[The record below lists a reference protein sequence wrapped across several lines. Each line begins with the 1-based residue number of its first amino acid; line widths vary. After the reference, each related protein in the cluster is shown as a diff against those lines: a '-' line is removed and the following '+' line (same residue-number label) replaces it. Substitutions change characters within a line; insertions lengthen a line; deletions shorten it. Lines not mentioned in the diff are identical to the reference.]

1 MKKIILFV
9 AILEISYLSLSF
21 ALAEYYGQWNI
32 IGETIRTGFRVI
44 SIAFY
49 GYFYQKYFYD
59 PGQTFNNNELLTPQF
74 SAAILLFLLFGLAF
88 TNAENETLYW
98 QIVFVISGVSAGLRE
113 ELFYR
118 GIVQNYLQRHYD
130 FKIALAIATI
140 TFTLSHIQY
149 IYYGQIGGLMLI
161 AMAGLIFGC
170 IFIYTQSIVF
180 TAAVHGLYD
189 ALLSVNLLPFRLGNN
204 VVLPILFI
212 IMLAFL
218 IIIHKKLFSTLPT
231 DNMNDS
237 NPDNLSMG

>member
-130 FKIALAIATI
+130 FKIALGHCHNHLHP
-140 TFTLSHIQY
+140 FTY
-149 IYYGQIGGLMLI
+149 PIY
-161 AMAGLIFGC
+161 
-170 IFIYTQSIVF
+170 
-180 TAAVHGLYD
+180 
-189 ALLSVNLLPFRLGNN
+189 LLRANRRLNVDSNGRLNFRLHLHLYPKHCFYRRCTRPVRCPAVG
-204 VVLPILFI
+204 
-212 IMLAFL
+212 
-218 IIIHKKLFSTLPT
+218 
-231 DNMNDS
+231 
-237 NPDNLSMG
+237 

>member
-1 MKKIILFV
+1 MKRIILFV
-9 AILEISYLSLSF
+9 AILEITYLSLSF

-32 IGETIRTGFRVI
+32 IGETIRTGLRVI

-59 PGQTFNNNELLTPQF
+59 PGQTFNKNELLTPQF
-74 SAAILLFLLFGLAF
+74 SAAILLFLLFGVAF

-98 QIVFVISGVSAGLRE
+98 QIVFVISGITAGLRE

-130 FKIALAIATI
+130 YKIALAIATLV
-140 TFTLSHIQY
+140 FTLSHVQY
-149 IYYGQIGGLMLI
+149 LYYGQTGGLMLI

-170 IFIYTQSIVF
+170 IFIYTKSIVF

-189 ALLSVNLLPFRLGNN
+189 ALLSVNIVTFRLGNN
-204 VVLPILFI
+204 VVLSILFL

-218 IIIHKKLFSTLPT
+218 IILYKKLDGSPQAVNT
-231 DNMNDS
+231 DDS